1 MDYKKLKL
9 TAINLDAKKS
19 VTVIIDTDTLSR
31 CQTENDVKKALDALI
46 CESKVFRK
54 DDLPKL
60 KYQGRKEIIEEWK
73 SLRTEVERQRAEREE
88 TLQIQAKDFH
98 SRYNLSR
105 FLDAQESA
113 YPIALAEIQQ
123 GRKRG
128 HWIWYIFPQQKGLG
142 HSYNS
147 EYYGLDGRGEA
158 KAYLQHPVLGD
169 RLRQMCD
176 ALLYHSDKDI
186 HYIMG
191 SSIDVLKLKTSMQL
205 FNSISQNDIFSR
217 VLRTFF

>member
-1 MDYKKLKL
+1 MDCKKLKL
-9 TAINLDAKKS
+9 TAINIDTKKS

-73 SLRTEVERQRAEREE
+73 SLRTEVEQQRAEREE

-123 GRKRG
+123 GRK
-128 HWIWYIFPQQKGLG
+128 
-142 HSYNS
+142 
-147 EYYGLDGRGEA
+147 
-158 KAYLQHPVLGD
+158 
-169 RLRQMCD
+169 
-176 ALLYHSDKDI
+176 
-186 HYIMG
+186 
-191 SSIDVLKLKTSMQL
+191 
-205 FNSISQNDIFSR
+205 
-217 VLRTFF
+217 